1 MELVQEY
8 RGYLTMANIRTIYG
22 KSYDLDN
29 PQDAAEVLRIQKQ
42 AQLKTVQKALSPNQ
56 IINSKKRME
65 AANLLAQNQAM
76 ENANAG
82 VMAVAP
88 TVEGLLRPARETR
101 ENRLGLINFGKND
114 NRPKKIITNAGGLL
128 NLPYPPNSNLQ
139 LNQQTQNLLNNQVD
153 QSSTPDAQPQPKRT
167 LGQRAS
173 GLFDRASNAYMGAAP
188 ILAVAQEFQKAGAL
202 RPIGTPMQG
211 DPYGKMM
218 EIRQNR
224 KEANNVASLRT
235 KYDGRIPQ
243 ELNDKDFVDTV
254 KKIINEDIKNSGSRN
269 NKQLIEDAKINTRL
283 EENQKEGLGNA
294 KSAFGAGST
303 VLSATG
309 SIGEFTPYGGNFAVQ
324 TQKARSAVNAN
335 AVNTKQFFNNAASL
349 GRIAKYTVQSINNLI
364 PVEFAS
370 DGSTINGYKSEKKAL
385 EDYQNLR
392 SFVDRTV
399 NQLEN
404 QLLNPDA
411 ELTKAKKNDFVAA
424 VNSGSQL
431 LKEYDR
437 LIGSLKGEIKGT
449 DDNAGAKNRTYDP
462 SLLPPD
468 PNQTRESSFE
478 TVYGKGQYDI
488 VANAMGVK

>member
-1 MELVQEY
+1 
-8 RGYLTMANIRTIYG
+8 
-22 KSYDLDN
+22 
-29 PQDAAEVLRIQKQ
+29 
-42 AQLKTVQKALSPNQ
+42 
-56 IINSKKRME
+56 
-65 AANLLAQNQAM
+65 
-76 ENANAG
+76 
-82 VMAVAP
+82 
-88 TVEGLLRPARETR
+88 
-101 ENRLGLINFGKND
+101 
-114 NRPKKIITNAGGLL
+114 
-128 NLPYPPNSNLQ
+128 
-139 LNQQTQNLLNNQVD
+139 
-153 QSSTPDAQPQPKRT
+153 
-167 LGQRAS
+167 
-173 GLFDRASNAYMGAAP
+173 
-188 ILAVAQEFQKAGAL
+188 
-202 RPIGTPMQG
+202 MQG

-218 EIRQNR
+218 QIQQGR
-224 KEANNVASLRT
+224 KEANNIASLRA
-235 KYDGRIPQ
+235 KYKDRIPQ

-269 NKQLIEDAKINTRL
+269 NKELIKDAKINTGL

-303 VLSATG
+303 VLSAAG

-370 DGSTINGYKSEKKAL
+370 DGSTITGYKSEKKAL

-424 VNSGSQL
+424 INSGSQL

-468 PNQTRESSFE
+468 PNQTRETALNRVF
-478 TVYGKGQYDI
+478 KNGQYDI

>member
-1 MELVQEY
+1 
-8 RGYLTMANIRTIYG
+8 MA
-22 KSYDLDN
+22 
-29 PQDAAEVLRIQKQ
+29 RIQYKGNFYDTNDPQ
-42 AQLKTVQKALSPNQ
+42 QNAELLRLQRAENLKKVQKALSPNVTISPQ
-56 IINSKKRME
+56 KRME

-76 ENANAG
+76 KNANAG
-82 VMAVAP
+82 VMTAAP
-88 TVEGLLRPARETR
+88 TVESLLQPTRETR
-101 ENRLGLINFGKND
+101 ENRLGLINFGQND
-114 NRPKKIITNAGGLL
+114 NRPKKINTNTEALL
-128 NLPYPPNSNLQ
+128 NLPLPPASNLQ
-139 LNQQTQNLLNNQVD
+139 LNQQTQSLLNNQANQPST
-153 QSSTPDAQPQPKRT
+153 QSAQPQPKRT
-167 LGQRAS
+167 LGQKAS
-173 GLFDRASNAYMGAAP
+173 GLFDRVSDAYMGAVP

-202 RPIGTPMQG
+202 RPVGAAMQG
-211 DPYGKMM
+211 DPYGKIM

-224 KEANNVASLRT
+224 KEANNIASLRA

-269 NKQLIEDAKINTRL
+269 NQELINQAKENTRL

-294 KSAFGAGST
+294 KSAFGAGNT
-303 VLSATG
+303 VLSAVG
-309 SIGEFTPYGGNFAVQ
+309 SIGEYTPYGGNFAVQ

-370 DGSTINGYKSEKKAL
+370 DGSTITGYKSEKKAL

-392 SFVDRTV
+392 SFVGRTV
-399 NQLEN
+399 TQLEN

-411 ELTKAKKNDFVAA
+411 ELTKAKKNEFVAA
-424 VNSGSQL
+424 INSGSQL

-449 DDNAGAKNRTYDP
+449 DDNAGAANRTYDT

-468 PNQTRESSFE
+468 PNLTRESALNEVF
-478 TVYGKGQYDI
+478 KNGQYDI

>member
-1 MELVQEY
+1 MARIQYKGNFYDTNDPQQNAELLRLQRAENLKKAMQSLQPN
-8 RGYLTMANIRTIYG
+8 R
-22 KSYDLDN
+22 
-29 PQDAAEVLRIQKQ
+29 QDAPQKK
-42 AQLKTVQKALSPNQ
+42 L
-56 IINSKKRME
+56 E
-65 AANLLAQNQAM
+65 AANLLAQNQALL
-76 ENANAG
+76 NARTG
-82 VMAVAP
+82 VPPVSPNTYNVLSQNNGLLEVAP
-88 TVEGLLRPARETR
+88 PNINIDERAARVRSLLDSQQVNNNNTV
-101 ENRLGLINFGKND
+101 
-114 NRPKKIITNAGGLL
+114 
-128 NLPYPPNSNLQ
+128 SNQ
-139 LNQQTQNLLNNQVD
+139 ANQPSTQ
-153 QSSTPDAQPQPKRT
+153 PAQPQPKRT

-173 GLFDRASNAYMGAAP
+173 GLFDRVSDAYMGAAP
-188 ILAVAQEFQKAGAL
+188 IFAVAQEFQKAGAL
-202 RPIGTPMQG
+202 RPIGSPMQG

-218 EIRQNR
+218 QIQQGR
-224 KEANNVASLRT
+224 KEANNIASLRA
-235 KYDGRIPQ
+235 KYKDRIPQ

-269 NKQLIEDAKINTRL
+269 NKELIKDAKINTGL

-303 VLSATG
+303 VLSAVG
-309 SIGEFTPYGGNFAVQ
+309 SVGEYTPYGGNFAVQ

-370 DGSTINGYKSEKKAL
+370 DGSTITGYKSEKKAL

-424 VNSGSQL
+424 INSGSQL

-449 DDNAGAKNRTYDP
+449 DDNAGAKNRVYDT
-462 SLLPPD
+462 SLIEND
-468 PNQTRESSFE
+468 PNQTRESAMQI
-478 TVYGKGQYDI
+478 VYGKGQYDI

>member
-1 MELVQEY
+1 MSILSPKPRKNPDGTVLYKGKIYASE
-8 RGYLTMANIRTIYG
+8 NDPNFIRIMSIEREQ
-22 KSYDLDN
+22 K
-29 PQDAAEVLRIQKQ
+29 DAANRANLQS
-42 AQLKTVQKALSPNQ
+42 LTNPNNITAGQ
-56 IINSKKRME
+56 VRLN
-65 AANLLAQNQAM
+65 AANELSALQNLQNARMNGMPVARNTNDIIMNNNRVANNKPMNLLGLNANTPNVNINANSLLPSQNVAQQNVNTQNQ
-76 ENANAG
+76 NSQNTSKTGGFRNFFNRAN
-82 VMAVAP
+82 
-88 TVEGLLRPARETR
+88 ES
-101 ENRLGLINFGKND
+101 F
-114 NRPKKIITNAGGLL
+114 
-128 NLPYPPNSNLQ
+128 
-139 LNQQTQNLLNNQVD
+139 QN
-153 QSSTPDAQPQPKRT
+153 
-167 LGQRAS
+167 
-173 GLFDRASNAYMGAAP
+173 AAP
-188 ILAVAQEFQKAGAL
+188 IFAVAQEFRKAGAP
-202 RPIGTPMQG
+202 RAVGAPMQG

-218 EIRQNR
+218 QIQQGR
-224 KEANNVASLRT
+224 KEASNIASLRA
-235 KYDGRIPQ
+235 KYGDRIPQ

-269 NKQLIEDAKINTRL
+269 NKELIKDAKINTGL

-303 VLSATG
+303 VLSAVG
-309 SIGEFTPYGGNFAVQ
+309 SVGEYTPYGGNFAVQ

-370 DGSTINGYKSEKKAL
+370 DGSTITGYKSEKKAL

-392 SFVDRTV
+392 SFVQRTV
-399 NQLEN
+399 TQLEN
-404 QLLNPDA
+404 QLLNPDS

-424 VNSGSQL
+424 INSGSQL

-449 DDNAGAKNRTYDP
+449 DDNAGAKNRTYDS

-468 PNQTRESSFE
+468 PNQTRESAMQV
-478 TVYGKGQYDI
+478 VYGKGQYDI